1 MTSAIFGDANSGLQV
16 GNNSGSITAEI
27 HLAPQPQEPTP
38 GPLSTVPFPRD
49 PDFVDRGT
57 LLDDIHIIS
66 SSLASRAALVGIG
79 GVGKSQLAIEYC
91 YRFLD
96 ESPKRWAFWIH
107 ASSAARFKQ
116 GCQSIIE
123 RVKIPSRN
131 DSKVHPLNLLSNWLC
146 DEKRGKWVLVLD
158 NVDDDQFLEE
168 NTQSGQPLSAQLPL
182 STNGTIII
190 TTRSREVASRFVED
204 RNIIDI
210 EPMTEQDAV
219 TLFEKKLGLQA
230 EKEAIT
236 ELIAALDLMPLA
248 IVQAAAYIKERA
260 PRCSVQQY
268 LEQFRKGDRKRTRL
282 LEKEGGR
289 HRRDWEAKNSIMVTW
304 YITFDHLRQMRRS
317 AADLLSLMSFFDRQ
331 GIPEYCLRSRN
342 KTRYKSDSDPSQ
354 EAADTVSLALS
365 IDDDD
370 FEEDIL
376 KLRSFS
382 FIATTSDPATFQMHR
397 LVQLATRNWLESH
410 GQFNRWK
417 QLCVKTLSIEFPTEN
432 FGTDNWSKAQS
443 LYPHAELAMTQ
454 YLGLEDFMAQYLD
467 LNDCLNDLFIL
478 AFKASRFAKRTSDL
492 DDEIRWKGAIQ
503 TQKKFFGPED
513 PRALPLTV
521 YLGVCYR
528 KEGRLQAAE
537 ELLAPAVDYQHRLL
551 GDDHPDTLFGMHS
564 LAEIYQEQNRLQ
576 EAEALYQRIFTTQ
589 KNLLRGGHS
598 ETLSG
603 GVKLA
608 RMYQKQDRL
617 QDAEDLLKVA
627 LEELE
632 KALGAEHPHTL
643 EGMNSLAGLY
653 RDQRRYQEAQ
663 PLYMRVIDTGNRV
676 HGAGHIIT
684 IWAMGHLAT
693 THMEQDSWPEA
704 EAILIEAT
712 KTCKS
717 KFGEENFATL
727 MMMSLLASVYGPQG
741 RWEEA
746 ESLYVQLL
754 HSHKS
759 VHGNDDPMTLA
770 SMHDL
775 AWVWC
780 VIGRDEDALKMM
792 AQCVDM
798 RTKILGPDHPDTKE
812 CTKTLMIW
820 RMNNLDIGEKSRLLE
835 SVKR

>member
-1 MTSAIFGDANSGLQV
+1 MFKVSVHSSTSY
-16 GNNSGSITAEI
+16 
-27 HLAPQPQEPTP
+27 
-38 GPLSTVPFPRD
+38 R
-49 PDFVDRGT
+49 
-57 LLDDIHIIS
+57 
-66 SSLASRAALVGIG
+66 
-79 GVGKSQLAIEYC
+79 KSQLAIEYC

-96 ESPKRWAFWIH
+96 ESPERWAFWIH
-107 ASSAARFKQ
+107 ASNAARFEQ

-123 RVKIPSRN
+123 RVKILRRN
-131 DSKVHPLNLLSNWLC
+131 DSKVNPLNLLSNWLC

-158 NVDDDQFLEE
+158 NVDDDQFLQE

-190 TTRSREVASRFVED
+190 TTRSREVASRLVED

-230 EKEAIT
+230 EKEAVT

-248 IVQAAAYIKERA
+248 IVQAAAYIKQRA

-304 YITFDHLRQMRRS
+304 HITFDHLRQIRKS

-331 GIPEYCLRSRN
+331 GIPEYCLRSRT
-342 KTRYKSDSDPSQ
+342 KARYEGDNNPIQ
-354 EAADTVSLALS
+354 EAADTVSLAS
-365 IDDDD
+365 STDDDD

-382 FIATTSDPATFQMHR
+382 FIAATSDPATFQMHR

-417 QLCVKTLSIEFPTEN
+417 QLFVKNLSIEFPIEN
-432 FGTDNWSKAQS
+432 SGSDNWTKALS
-443 LYPHAELAMTQ
+443 LYPHAELAM
-454 YLGLEDFMAQYLD
+454 AQYLELD
-467 LNDCLNDLFIL
+467 DCLNDLFIL
-478 AFKASRFAKRTSDL
+478 TFKASRFVKDL
-492 DDEIRWKGAIQ
+492 DDIEVRWIGAIE
-503 TQKKFFGPED
+503 TQRKLFGPED
-513 PRALPLTV
+513 PRTLPLAV
-521 YLGVCYR
+521 YLGVCYG
-528 KEGRLQAAE
+528 KEGRLRAAE
-537 ELLAPAVDYQHRLL
+537 ELLAPAVDCQCRLL
-551 GDDHPDTLFGMHS
+551 GDEHPDTLFGMHS
-564 LAEIYQEQNRLQ
+564 LAEIYREQNRLQ

-598 ETLSG
+598 GTLSG
-603 GVKLA
+603 GVELA

-617 QDAEDLLKVA
+617 QDAVDLLKVA

-653 RDQRRYQEAQ
+653 RDLGRYNEAQ
-663 PLYMRVIDTGNRV
+663 TLYMRVMDTGNRV
-676 HGAGHIIT
+676 HGAGHIIS
-684 IWAMGHLAT
+684 IFAMGQLAT
-693 THMEQDSWPEA
+693 IHLEQDSWPEA

-712 KTCKS
+712 NTSKS
-717 KFGEENFATL
+717 KLGEENYATL
-727 MMMSLLASVYGPQG
+727 MMMRLLAGMYGLQG

-759 VHGNDDPMTLA
+759 VHGNDHPLTLD

-775 AWVWC
+775 ARVWC

-792 AQCVDM
+792 TQCVDM
-798 RTKILGPDHPDTKE
+798 RTRILGPDHPDTKE
-812 CTKTLMIW
+812 CTKNLMIW
-820 RMNNLDIGEKSRLLE
+820 RMKIFDIGEKSGLLE